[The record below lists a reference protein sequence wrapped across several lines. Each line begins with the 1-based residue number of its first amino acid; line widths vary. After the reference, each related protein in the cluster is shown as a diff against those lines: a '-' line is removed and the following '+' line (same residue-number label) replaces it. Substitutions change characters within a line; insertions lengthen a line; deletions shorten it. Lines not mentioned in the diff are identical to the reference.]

1 MTLMIVPTPFDAHNQ
16 QLAKLWFEQI
26 GAPTAA
32 KRLRAD
38 LLHVPYFAPPFFSA
52 VPVVASVLDL
62 IPLLLP
68 AYRGRFL
75 VRMYTRLVA
84 AAARRASHVI
94 AISQASKHDIV
105 NHLRIPATRITVT
118 ALAAGRQY
126 QALDKQ
132 QARAEVAA
140 RYGLTQPFIYYVGG
154 LDERKNVATLIRA
167 FADMR
172 RTGGPEVLLAI
183 AGRALGSDP
192 RLFPDL
198 NAVIAAEG
206 AQAWVRRI
214 DVPPAD
220 GPLLYA
226 AAEVFA
232 YPSRYEGFGIGPLEA
247 MACGTPV
254 ITSNTSSLPEVVG
267 DAAICVAPDDLAGW
281 ASNLRRLVSN
291 EPLRTTVRERGLARA
306 ATFSYTRTA
315 TQTLDVYDVVS

>member
-1 MTLMIVPTPFDAHNQ
+1 
-16 QLAKLWFEQI
+16 
-26 GAPTAA
+26 
-32 KRLRAD
+32 
-38 LLHVPYFAPPFFSA
+38 
-52 VPVVASVLDL
+52 
-62 IPLLLP
+62 
-68 AYRGRFL
+68 
-75 VRMYTRLVA
+75 
-84 AAARRASHVI
+84 
-94 AISQASKHDIV
+94 V

-315 TQTLDVYDVVS
+315 TQTLGVYELIAT